1 MFLLVDVFY
10 YEDYDILDFFC
21 FGEKNLKDYL
31 KFISWL
37 VLYLW
42 KKKRKLRILFVDI
55 CIILLYNDFGII

>member
-1 MFLLVDVFY
+1 MFLLVDVFF

-31 KFISWL
+31 RFISWL

-42 KKKRKLRILFVDI
+42 KKKENWEYYL
-55 CIILLYNDFGII
+55 